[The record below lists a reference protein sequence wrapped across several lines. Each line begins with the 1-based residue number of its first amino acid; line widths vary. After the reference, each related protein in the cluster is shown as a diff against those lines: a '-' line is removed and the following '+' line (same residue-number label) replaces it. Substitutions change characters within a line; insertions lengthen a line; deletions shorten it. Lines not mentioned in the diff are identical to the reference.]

1 MKAASAIC
9 RALPFDDVV
18 AHRGDRWPVVKQ
30 FHHDVLDAAAER
42 VSSSSRRSS
51 AFSVPPSNGPR
62 VDCRCGMASN
72 SQSVAGLPA
81 PARHGS
87 RRPRARRATA
97 VRLLGL
103 RAKDSPARSRGW
115 HRDDGRRDRPPA
127 CAARSR
133 ARFQAR
139 SIHAK
144 RQGWVCGCWRRASR
158 SDDRPTA
165 SGSRLPDRRC
175 GARRLPAPRSRRRC
189 RARSGTRPLRRRP
202 RRGPSVPN
210 RMLLR
215 VAMVRPRAPQ
225 GWPDP
230 PRRP

>member
-1 MKAASAIC
+1 MAGRQTVSPRRPRRRRRAGSPPAAAVPRPSAC
-9 RALPFDDVV
+9 RPRTARALI
-18 AHRGDRWPVVKQ
+18 AGAGWRRT
-30 FHHDVLDAAAER
+30 A
-42 VSSSSRRSS
+42 SRSR
-51 AFSVPPSNGPR
+51 AW
-62 VDCRCGMASN
+62 
-72 SQSVAGLPA
+72 PA

-87 RRPRARRATA
+87 RRPRSAARAA
-97 VRLLGL
+97 VRPLGL

-139 SIHAK
+139 SRSTQSA
-144 RQGWVCGCWRRASR
+144 RAGCCGCWRRASR
-158 SDDRPTA
+158 SGRSRPTA

-202 RRGPSVPN
+202 RAR
-210 RMLLR
+210 
-215 VAMVRPRAPQ
+215 
-225 GWPDP
+225 
-230 PRRP
+230 RRPAFQAGCFCGSPWSALARRRAGRSGPGVREG